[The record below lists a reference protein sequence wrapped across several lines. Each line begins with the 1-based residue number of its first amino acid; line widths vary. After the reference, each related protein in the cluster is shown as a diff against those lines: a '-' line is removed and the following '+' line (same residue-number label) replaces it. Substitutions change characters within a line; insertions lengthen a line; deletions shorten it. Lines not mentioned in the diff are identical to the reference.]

1 MKKIE
6 AFIRHEAFESIRKE
20 LLDAGI
26 PSMSITDVKGSG
38 RQKGITESYRGSEL
52 VIHLRPKL
60 KIECVVDDSELATV
74 TDVILKYAR
83 TGEVGDGKIFIIN
96 VEDAIR
102 IRTGERGASVLQSH
116 EAEEIPSGV

>member
-1 MKKIE
+1 MKKVD
-6 AFIRHEAFESIRKE
+6 AYIRHEAFESIRKE
-20 LLDAGI
+20 LLDKGI
-26 PSMSITDVKGSG
+26 PSLSIIDVKGSG

-60 KIECVVDDSELATV
+60 KLEIVVDDTEVSVV

-83 TGEVGDGKIFIIN
+83 TGEVGDGKIFILP

-102 IRTGERGASVLQSH
+102 IRTGERGDSVLQTH
-116 EAEEIPSGV
+116 EGEEIPSGV

>member
-6 AFIRHEAFESIRKE
+6 AYIRHEAFEAIRKE

-26 PSMSITDVKGSG
+26 PSLTIVDVKGSG

-60 KIECVVDDSELATV
+60 KLECGVDDSEAQKV
-74 TDVILKYAR
+74 IDVILRHAS
-83 TGEVGDGKIFIIN
+83 TGEVGDGKIFVYEIS
-96 VEDAIR
+96 DAIR

>member
-20 LLDAGI
+20 LLDSGI
-26 PSMSITDVKGSG
+26 PSLSITDVKGSG

-60 KIECVVDDSELATV
+60 KIECVVDDSEVSTV
-74 TDVILKYAR
+74 CDTVLKYAR
-83 TGEVGDGKIFIIN
+83 TGEVGDGKIFIIG

>member
-6 AFIRHEAFESIRKE
+6 AFIRHEAFEAIRKE

-26 PSMSITDVKGSG
+26 PSLTITDVKGSG

-60 KIECVVDDSELATV
+60 KIECVVDDAEVAIV

-83 TGEVGDGKIFIIN
+83 TGEVGDGKLFILP

>member
-1 MKKIE
+1 MKKVE

-26 PSMSITDVKGSG
+26 PSISITDVKGSG

-60 KIECVVDDSELATV
+60 KLECVVDEPELQTV
-74 TDVILKYAR
+74 VDVILKYAR
-83 TGEVGDGKIFIIN
+83 TGEVGDGKIF
-96 VEDAIR
+96 VFDVVDAIR
-102 IRTGERGASVLQSH
+102 IRTGERGVGVLQSH
-116 EAEEIPSGV
+116 DAEEIPSGV

>member
-6 AFIRHEAFESIRKE
+6 AFVRHEAFEGIRKE

-26 PSMSITDVKGSG
+26 PSLTITDVKGSG

-60 KIECVVDDSELATV
+60 KIECVVDEGEVQIVVDA
-74 TDVILKYAR
+74 ILRFAR
-83 TGEVGDGKIFIIN
+83 TGEVGDGKIFIFD
-96 VEDAIR
+96 VVDAIR
-102 IRTGERGASVLQSH
+102 IRTGERGPAVLQSH

>member
-6 AFIRHEAFESIRKE
+6 AYIRHEAFEAIRKE

-26 PSMSITDVKGSG
+26 PSLSISDVKGSG

-60 KIECVVDDSELATV
+60 KIECALDDSEVSIV
-74 TDVILKYAR
+74 TDAILRHAS
-83 TGEVGDGKIFIIN
+83 TGEVGDGKIFIFDI
-96 VEDAIR
+96 EDAIR
-102 IRTGERGASVLQSH
+102 IRTGERGPGVLQSH
-116 EAEEIPSGV
+116 DADEIPQGV